1 MDKLT
6 VLLVQ
11 HDIVWENPEA
21 NRQHLTELLKGVSDV
36 DLIVLPEFF
45 NTGFSVNN
53 RDLAENS
60 DGPTVQWMK
69 ELAKQT
75 GAVVCGTLP
84 IKEEGKLYNR
94 GFYIGAGGILGFYNK
109 RHLFSPG
116 DEQLLYTPGR
126 ENICIHVK
134 SFNIRPQIC
143 YDLRFPVWSRNRLT
157 STGFEYDV
165 LIYHANW
172 PDPRGE
178 VWRQLLIARAL
189 ENQAYVIGVNRI
201 GSDGQGMTYS
211 APALAIDYKGRIM
224 AEGKSGVEDLLRVE
238 LEWEPLSA
246 FRKKFNVSR
255 DWDDF
260 TLNIEPA

>member
-1 MDKLT
+1 MSKLS

-11 HDIVWENPEA
+11 QDIVWENPAA
-21 NRQHLTELLKGVSDV
+21 NRQHLTELLKGVNDV

-53 RDLAENS
+53 KDLAENS
-60 DGPTVQWMK
+60 NGPTVHWMK
-69 ELAKQT
+69 QMANQF
-75 GAVVCGTLP
+75 GAVICGTLP
-84 IKEEGKLYNR
+84 VKDGGKLYNR
-94 GFYIGAGGILGFYNK
+94 AFYVGTKGVLGYYNK

-116 DEQLLYTPGR
+116 DEQLLYTSGR
-126 ENICIHVK
+126 ENIRIQVK
-134 SFNIRPQIC
+134 SFKIRPQIC
-143 YDLRFPVWSRNRLT
+143 YDLRFPVWSRNRFT
-157 STGFEYDV
+157 YTGFEYDI

-201 GSDGQGMTYS
+201 GTDGQGMSYS
-211 APALAIDYKGRIM
+211 APSLAIDYKGLIIV
-224 AEGKSGVEDLLRVE
+224 EGKSNVEVLLKVQLE
-238 LEWEPLSA
+238 LEPLSA

-260 TLNIEPA
+260 TLNIEPS